1 MMDTDTTLV
10 SKSLDVLHVVIDEN
24 IRSSIDS
31 VFGEVGFV
39 DSLDTIDT
47 ITTYTKILLHPF
59 GLVFRG
65 SL

>member
-1 MMDTDTTLV
+1 MDTDTTLV

-24 IRSSIDS
+24 VWSSIDS
-31 VFGEVGFV
+31 VFGEVGFL

-47 ITTYTKILLHPF
+47 ITTYSKILLHPF
-59 GLVFRG
+59 GLVIRG